1 MSPDEEAQ
9 AKQRL
14 QYRVECL
21 ELERKLRQ
29 GRLSRWREYVGFG
42 TEMGTGAGMAIVGLL
57 EQLVPDLIP
66 AVVPHPGLVLIGGL
80 GMLGGRRVIR
90 MLGNYVDSVRSTDTS
105 E

>member
-1 MSPDEEAQ
+1 
-9 AKQRL
+9 
-14 QYRVECL
+14 
-21 ELERKLRQ
+21 
-29 GRLSRWREYVGFG
+29 
-42 TEMGTGAGMAIVGLL
+42 MAIVGLL